1 MRRRP
6 HEDRVTKRI
15 AVIGAGLA
23 GLACARVLRRAG
35 AYVEI
40 FEQDRI
46 IGGRMATT
54 RVGVVPYDHGAQYLT
69 ARSAQYRAFIGEL
82 CNSGYATPWKP
93 STSQGEGGGQ
103 LHTWYVGTPGMSS
116 IVRPLAESVR
126 IHTSRRVH
134 TIDRSDRSWQI
145 WFDDESVVG
154 PFAAV
159 AVAVPAPQAQLLLGR
174 VEELSSALQR
184 VRMSPCWSLMVRLD
198 QRILPDQDVFS
209 DMSEVIRWIARN
221 NTKPGRTQKGD
232 AIVVHASPQWSRMTE
247 DVEPE
252 VVAEELWSEVCHLL
266 RLPPVRPS
274 QMTAHLW
281 RHGLVEQSLGE
292 TYLYSS
298 QHHVGIAGD
307 WCLGRLSEHAF
318 ESGSALGRAIIA
330 SLD

>member
-1 MRRRP
+1 M
-6 HEDRVTKRI
+6 TKRI

-69 ARSAQYRAFIGEL
+69 ARSAQFRVFIDEL
-82 CNSGYATPWKP
+82 CHAGYAAPWK
-93 STSQGEGGGQ
+93 SNTSSGGGQ
-103 LHTWYVGTPGMSS
+103 MNPWYVGTPGMSS

-134 TIDRSDRSWQI
+134 TIERSDEAWHI
-145 WFDDESVVG
+145 WFDDQSVMG
-154 PFAAV
+154 PFAVV
-159 AVAVPAPQAQLLLGR
+159 AVAVPAPQALLLLGR
-174 VEELSSALQR
+174 VEEVSEPLAR

-198 QRILPDQDVFS
+198 QHMQLDQDVFS
-209 DMSEVIRWIARN
+209 DMSDVIRWIARN
-221 NTKPGRTQKGD
+221 NAKPGRSLKGETMV
-232 AIVVHASPQWSRMTE
+232 IHASPQWSRETE
-247 DVEPE
+247 DAEPE
-252 VVAEELWSEVCHLL
+252 AVAEELWSEVCHILA
-266 RLPPVRPS
+266 LPPVRPS

-281 RHGLVEQSLGE
+281 RYGLVEQSLGE
-292 TYLYSS
+292 TFIYSS
-298 QHHVGIAGD
+298 QQRVGVAGD
-307 WCLGRLSEHAF
+307 WCLGRLSEHAY
-318 ESGSALGRAIIA
+318 ESGSALGRAIVA

>member
-1 MRRRP
+1 M
-6 HEDRVTKRI
+6 TKRI
-15 AVIGAGLA
+15 AVVGAGLA

-54 RVGVVPYDHGAQYLT
+54 RIGTVPYDHGAQYVT
-69 ARSAQYRAFIGEL
+69 ARSAQFRAFIGEL
-82 CNSGYATPWKP
+82 CSSGYAAPWKP
-93 STSQGEGGGQ
+93 STLQGEGGCQ
-103 LHTWYVGTPGMSS
+103 MQQWYVGTPGMSS

-134 TIDRSDRSWQI
+134 TVNRIDKAWQI
-145 WFDDESVVG
+145 WFDDETVVG

-159 AVAVPAPQAQLLLGR
+159 AVAVPAPQARLLLGR
-174 VEELSSALQR
+174 VEEVSDALQR
-184 VRMSPCWSLMVRLD
+184 VRMSSCWSLLVRLE
-198 QRILPDQDVFS
+198 QRILPSQDVFS
-209 DMSEVIRWIARN
+209 DMSDVIRWIARN
-221 NTKPGRTQKGD
+221 NAKPGRPPKGD

-247 DVEPE
+247 DTEPE
-252 VVAEELWSEVCHLL
+252 AIAEELWSEVCHVLS
-266 RLPPVRPS
+266 LPPVRPS

-281 RHGLVEQSLGE
+281 RNGLVEQSLGE
-292 TYLYSS
+292 TYIYSS
-298 QHHVGIAGD
+298 QLNVGVAGD

-318 ESGSALGRAIIA
+318 ESGTALGRAIIA